1 MSDKIRGTIA
11 ILVGA
16 FALFQ
21 SYFLYRR
28 NQLDWHLWVEVIA
41 GLLLI
46 VIGIWRVL
54 RKPFD
59 PTSELLK

>member
-11 ILVGA
+11 ILVGV

-21 SYFLYRR
+21 GYRLFQMGR
-28 NQLDWHLWVEVIA
+28 VDWHLWLEVVA
-41 GLLLI
+41 GILLI
-46 VIGIWRVL
+46 VIGAWRL
-54 RKPFD
+54 SRRPID